1 MSTEIWMALIGLLVI
16 IFQLIEHYFKRR
28 MDKEVVAS
36 NNALLDA
43 IKSMDKG
50 LMNIMSNQS
59 ELLRSVKD
67 TVEWTKDIHNKF
79 DTDGAPIWYVPRSW
93 SETQKE
99 IVEMLREISN
109 KLQRLDDILS
119 RLDRRLNNK

>member
-1 MSTEIWMALIGLLVI
+1 
-16 IFQLIEHYFKRR
+16 